1 MATAPASKSGTNQ
14 STVDKNGAPIR
25 VVTPD
30 QSGNFQLK
38 ISQSDVAKIHI
49 VDVDMVLYLN
59 DGTKLVLAGGAIGA
73 MDATVMVDF
82 SSGRDSASHM
92 LDQVGKIP
100 LQKLDQP
107 LVLSTEPVNSDGRGN
122 GAEDAAYRQTEGAQ
136 DLASQA
142 QAANA
147 ALSAI
152 SKAMVQLANVVQA
165 NTTPVNNFKSN
176 FDGQAAQQQPLVKQ
190 VAEILPER
198 PGKAP
203 QEFVIGPNEPAIAIH
218 LVNTVGTTQIGDVL
232 YGSGGSS
239 GLLSGTNTSNAAQIA
254 PQIINAGND
263 VRTIYATGIAPAAG
277 SNIPADTFSKV
288 LDVQITGDGKV
299 QSLTVSGVPSG
310 MSIVGATSLGGG
322 VYQIAISPDTKN
334 YGLELQY
341 NTVPPDAGA
350 PIHQDFKLTFSLS
363 VVTADGVQSLTS
375 VKQVVVKD
383 ATTANDLSYANPV
396 TGESVFVLPAQGL
409 SHIVHAGDNAGTTI
423 YGSNA
428 NDFLYGGTGN
438 DTIYGGKGNTYFEGG
453 AGNDTLVGGVNLVT
467 INVNTVVNT
476 VINTVGYT
484 SSTAGVFVDLNTG
497 HALDGFGGQD
507 TLSNIQKVIGSK
519 YDDTFV
525 VGATTKGVDGGLS
538 GSDTIDFS
546 ASNAAVNV
554 NLNTGT
560 GTGGYAQ
567 NVTFSNIE
575 NVVGSSYS
583 DTFIASSV
591 ANIFDGGAGGSNTV
605 SYANS
610 PSSSTSG
617 VTVDLLNGVGSGND
631 ATGDKYINIQ
641 NVIGSAYNDT
651 FIANQEAN
659 NFDGMGG
666 INTVS
671 YAGSAAGV
679 EVDFYK
685 GQGAGGN
692 AAGDTYK
699 NIQNVIGS
707 SQDDKFVA
715 DTDSLSFDGGA
726 GGNDTVSYER
736 YLSGV
741 IVDASRNV
749 GGIETAPAS
758 PQNPGGLPTYSNSYT
773 NIEKFV
779 GTAYADTF
787 IASNRA
793 DNFDG
798 LGGVDTVSYAA
809 DTVGVTVNLVTGLGS
824 GVGSLADGDR
834 LANIENVIGGSGNDT
849 FVANDSANVFD
860 GGAGSNTVD
869 YSASTTGAVTVDL
882 FHANGVGTSGG
893 FAQGDKFIN
902 IQNVIGSTFD
912 DTFVASADAN
922 TFDGGGG
929 THNRVSYANDTV
941 GVTVDLVNGLGSGVG
956 SLAAGDRL
964 INIQD
969 ATGGSGDD
977 TFIANAVANSFDG
990 GLGIN
995 TVSYALSDVGV
1006 TVDLVAA
1013 AGTGGYAVGDT
1024 YTNIQNVIGSTKD
1037 DLFIANSAA
1046 NSFAGNGGI
1055 DTVSY
1060 AKATDGRGVTV
1071 NLDTRIGTGGY
1082 AEGDRYQGIQNVIGT
1097 SYDDTFVASNSV
1109 NVFNGGLGVNT
1120 VSYAASTSGVT
1131 VDLINGT
1138 GSRGY
1143 AQGDQYISI
1152 QNVIGSS
1159 SDDIFIANGA
1169 VNHFDGGASMPTSHN
1184 RVSYATDTANLT
1196 IDLLSV
1202 GAIGLGGN
1210 AQGDTYTNI
1219 QDITGGSGNDTFI
1232 ASAAA
1237 NAFDG
1242 GGGTHNRVS
1251 YAADADDLT
1260 IDLLT
1265 AGAIGLGGNAQGD
1278 TYTNIQ
1284 DLTGGAGNDTFI
1296 ASAAVNNFDG
1306 GGGLHNR
1313 VSYASDTADL
1323 IINLSDKPASGV
1335 LAGTGSGGYAQGDTY
1350 VNIQDA
1356 TGGNGNDLF
1365 IASLAANNFNG
1376 GAGTNT
1382 VSYASSNSGVI
1393 VNLSAL
1399 AVNGLAANTG
1409 GGIGSYAEGDTYT
1422 LIQNVTGSAF
1432 NDTFIGG
1439 AAANAFVG
1447 NGGSDTV
1454 SYASSTTV
1462 VSINLSNAA
1471 VTPTAGGGSLAAGTG
1486 RGGDAQGDT
1495 YTGISNAIGS
1505 ALGGDEF
1512 FANGTL
1518 IGTFDGNGGLHD
1530 RVNYSGFTSAL
1541 TINLSDKSIAG
1552 VAVGK
1557 GSVGK
1562 ANLDT
1567 YIGIHDATGGSGND
1581 TFIAGSAAN
1590 AFDGGAGINAVNYAA
1605 SDVGVVVNFAGDTR
1619 GSLTSMTGGGAAG
1632 SYAIGDTY
1640 TNIQN
1645 VVGSNF
1651 DDLFYASAAT
1661 GAAANK
1667 FDGGVS
1673 DANSH
1678 NRVSY
1683 EAATT
1688 AIIVNLADTAVTVN
1702 STSIAA
1708 NSGDGGALGDTYAN
1722 IQDITGGSGADI
1734 IVASA
1739 AANNINGGGGIN
1751 NTVHYGGSGAG
1762 VIVNLSGASV
1772 TIGSTTVASMTGAN
1786 ATVSASH
1793 AAGDTYAAI
1802 QNVTGSAYN
1811 DIFIGGTAVN
1821 VFNGGSAGSD
1831 TVSYASSGT
1840 AVTVNLSTA
1849 AVTPTAGGGSLAK
1862 GTGRGG
1868 DAQGDTYT
1876 SISNV
1881 TGSTFGGDE
1890 FFAHNTLVGTFDGN
1904 GGTHDRVSYSGF
1916 SAATNLIINLSQT
1929 SVTVAAVTVA
1939 GGKGSVGKSGLD
1951 TYIGIHDATG
1961 GAGNDTFIAGVEAN
1975 SFDGRTGSNT
1985 VNYAASVVG
1994 VVINFAG
2001 DTRGGL
2007 ATMAGGGAAGSY
2019 AIGDTYTNIQNV
2031 VGSSFDDI
2039 FYASAATGAAAN
2051 KFDGGVID
2059 AGSHNRVSYEAVTAD
2074 VLINLASATATLNGT
2089 SVTAGSGAGGAAGDT
2104 YANIQDVAGGSGN
2117 DTFNASAITNRFDGG
2132 SGVNTVSYQ
2141 SLAGP
2146 VNIDIKNMAGSS
2158 AFQNGYLFYNIQNL
2172 IGTAGNDTLGGAAG
2186 GNSILTGGAGADALT
2201 GYGLNNTAS
2210 YAGATAAVTV
2220 NLSGASV
2227 GGVAARSGKGGD
2239 AEGDTYTGI
2248 QNVTGGNGNDLF
2260 VASADTNIF
2269 NGGAGNNT
2277 VSYAGSTAGVV
2288 ADLNTAVGSTGDAT
2302 GDTFINIQNLTGT
2315 AFADKLTGLAVGGS
2329 VLIGGAGADQLI
2341 GLGYVGTDATTAAA
2355 TSNTANYVDST
2366 AGVIINLS
2374 SVTVDALNP
2383 LGSLAAGKGRGGDA
2397 EGDVLS
2403 GIQNLVGSSFDDTF
2417 YANSQINRFDGGA
2430 SNASSHNK
2438 VIYTNVTGDL
2448 IINLSDTTVGSVEA
2462 GKGSGSD
2469 ANLDA
2474 YINIQDVTG
2483 GGGNDTFISSSAAN
2497 HFDGGAGN
2505 NTVSYAGNGVAVT
2518 VDLFHMT
2525 GTDGY
2530 AQGDTYANIR
2540 NVTGT
2545 TGNDTFFAGN
2555 LASLFHGGGTADVNT
2570 NHGYD
2575 TVSYQFATTNLTANL
2590 LTAGANTGFAA
2601 GDTYTRIDNL
2611 VGSAT
2616 SGVTSNLYGNAF
2628 NNTLTALGA
2637 ATTNLLDGGDGD
2649 DTLDGIAGGHNT
2661 LIGGNGNDT
2670 FIVQAN
2676 GVSINSNIDSIAGGA
2691 GNDTLKITGLGSSL
2705 NLSSLS
2711 NKVTS
2716 IETLDLTTGINTNLT
2731 VTGAVIAEITGLT
2744 NGYHLLT
2751 IKLSAGETVSFAGE
2765 NVRNGV
2771 DYTSFYAVG
2780 DVNQTGGE
2788 IARLHLQYV

>member
-322 VYQIAISPDTKN
+322 VYQIAVSPDTKN

-453 AGNDTLVGGVNLVT
+453 AGNDTLVGGVNLD
-467 INVNTVVNT
+467 INNVNTVVNT
-476 VINTVGYT
+476 VGYAN
-484 SSTAGVFVDLNTG
+484 STAGVFVDLNTG

-525 VGATTKGVDGGLS
+525 VGATTKGVDGGVS

-546 ASNAAVNV
+546 ASNAAVNI

-567 NVTFSNIE
+567 NVTFSNIQ

-671 YAGSAAGV
+671 YAGSAASV

-692 AAGDTYK
+692 AAGDIYK

-707 SQDDKFVA
+707 SHDDKFVA
-715 DTDSLSFDGGA
+715 DTDSLNFDGGA

-749 GGIETAPAS
+749 GGIELTPADA
-758 PQNPGGLPTYSNSYT
+758 QHLATYSNSYI

-824 GVGSLADGDR
+824 GVGSLADGDQ

-860 GGAGSNTVD
+860 GGTGSNTVD

-912 DTFVASADAN
+912 DTFVASAAAN
-922 TFDGGGG
+922 TFDGRGGN
-929 THNRVSYANDTV
+929 HNRVSYANDTV
-941 GVTVDLVNGLGSGVG
+941 GVTVDLVNGEGSGAG
-956 SLAAGDRL
+956 SLAAGDKFF
-964 INIQD
+964 NIQD
-969 ATGGSGDD
+969 ATGGSGND
-977 TFIANAVANSFDG
+977 TFIASNVANAFNG
-990 GLGIN
+990 GLGTN
-995 TVSYALSDVGV
+995 TVSYEYSDVGV
-1006 TVDLVAA
+1006 TVDLVAGT
-1013 AGTGGYAVGDT
+1013 GTGGYADGDT
-1024 YTNIQNVIGSTKD
+1024 LTNIQNVKGSTSD
-1037 DLFIANSAA
+1037 DLFIANSVA
-1046 NSFAGNGGI
+1046 NSFVGNGGV

-1060 AKATDGRGVTV
+1060 IKATDGHGVTV
-1071 NLDTRIGTGGY
+1071 DFNAGAGTGGY
-1082 AEGDRYQGIQNVIGT
+1082 AEGDRYQGIRNAIGT
-1097 SYDDTFVASNSV
+1097 SYDDTFVASDLV
-1109 NVFNGGLGVNT
+1109 NTFDGGLGSNT

-1131 VDLINGT
+1131 VDLLAGT
-1138 GSRGY
+1138 GTGGY

-1152 QNVIGSS
+1152 QNVIGST
-1159 SDDIFIANGA
+1159 SDDLFIANGA
-1169 VNHFDGGASMPTSHN
+1169 ANAFDGGGGTHN

-1196 IDLLSV
+1196 IDLLTV

-1219 QDITGGSGNDTFI
+1219 QDLTGGLGNDTFI

-1251 YAADADDLT
+1251 YATDTANLT

-1265 AGAIGLGGNAQGD
+1265 VGAIGLGGNAQGD

-1284 DLTGGAGNDTFI
+1284 DLTGGLGNDTFI
-1296 ASAAVNNFDG
+1296 ASAAANAFDG
-1306 GGGLHNR
+1306 GGGTHNR
-1313 VSYASDTADL
+1313 VSYATDTANLTIDL
-1323 IINLSDKPASGV
+1323 LTVGAIGL
-1335 LAGTGSGGYAQGDTY
+1335 GGNAQGDT
-1350 VNIQDA
+1350 
-1356 TGGNGNDLF
+1356 
-1365 IASLAANNFNG
+1365 
-1376 GAGTNT
+1376 
-1382 VSYASSNSGVI
+1382 
-1393 VNLSAL
+1393 
-1399 AVNGLAANTG
+1399 
-1409 GGIGSYAEGDTYT
+1409 
-1422 LIQNVTGSAF
+1422 
-1432 NDTFIGG
+1432 
-1439 AAANAFVG
+1439 
-1447 NGGSDTV
+1447 
-1454 SYASSTTV
+1454 
-1462 VSINLSNAA
+1462 
-1471 VTPTAGGGSLAAGTG
+1471 
-1486 RGGDAQGDT
+1486 
-1495 YTGISNAIGS
+1495 
-1505 ALGGDEF
+1505 
-1512 FANGTL
+1512 
-1518 IGTFDGNGGLHD
+1518 
-1530 RVNYSGFTSAL
+1530 
-1541 TINLSDKSIAG
+1541 
-1552 VAVGK
+1552 
-1557 GSVGK
+1557 
-1562 ANLDT
+1562 
-1567 YIGIHDATGGSGND
+1567 
-1581 TFIAGSAAN
+1581 
-1590 AFDGGAGINAVNYAA
+1590 
-1605 SDVGVVVNFAGDTR
+1605 
-1619 GSLTSMTGGGAAG
+1619 
-1632 SYAIGDTY
+1632 
-1640 TNIQN
+1640 
-1645 VVGSNF
+1645 
-1651 DDLFYASAAT
+1651 
-1661 GAAANK
+1661 
-1667 FDGGVS
+1667 
-1673 DANSH
+1673 
-1678 NRVSY
+1678 
-1683 EAATT
+1683 
-1688 AIIVNLADTAVTVN
+1688 
-1702 STSIAA
+1702 
-1708 NSGDGGALGDTYAN
+1708 
-1722 IQDITGGSGADI
+1722 
-1734 IVASA
+1734 
-1739 AANNINGGGGIN
+1739 
-1751 NTVHYGGSGAG
+1751 
-1762 VIVNLSGASV
+1762 
-1772 TIGSTTVASMTGAN
+1772 
-1786 ATVSASH
+1786 
-1793 AAGDTYAAI
+1793 
-1802 QNVTGSAYN
+1802 
-1811 DIFIGGTAVN
+1811 
-1821 VFNGGSAGSD
+1821 
-1831 TVSYASSGT
+1831 
-1840 AVTVNLSTA
+1840 
-1849 AVTPTAGGGSLAK
+1849 
-1862 GTGRGG
+1862 
-1868 DAQGDTYT
+1868 
-1876 SISNV
+1876 
-1881 TGSTFGGDE
+1881 
-1890 FFAHNTLVGTFDGN
+1890 
-1904 GGTHDRVSYSGF
+1904 
-1916 SAATNLIINLSQT
+1916 
-1929 SVTVAAVTVA
+1929 
-1939 GGKGSVGKSGLD
+1939 
-1951 TYIGIHDATG
+1951 
-1961 GAGNDTFIAGVEAN
+1961 
-1975 SFDGRTGSNT
+1975 
-1985 VNYAASVVG
+1985 
-1994 VVINFAG
+1994 
-2001 DTRGGL
+2001 
-2007 ATMAGGGAAGSY
+2007 
-2019 AIGDTYTNIQNV
+2019 
-2031 VGSSFDDI
+2031 
-2039 FYASAATGAAAN
+2039 
-2051 KFDGGVID
+2051 
-2059 AGSHNRVSYEAVTAD
+2059 
-2074 VLINLASATATLNGT
+2074 
-2089 SVTAGSGAGGAAGDT
+2089 
-2104 YANIQDVAGGSGN
+2104 
-2117 DTFNASAITNRFDGG
+2117 
-2132 SGVNTVSYQ
+2132 
-2141 SLAGP
+2141 
-2146 VNIDIKNMAGSS
+2146 
-2158 AFQNGYLFYNIQNL
+2158 
-2172 IGTAGNDTLGGAAG
+2172 
-2186 GNSILTGGAGADALT
+2186 
-2201 GYGLNNTAS
+2201 
-2210 YAGATAAVTV
+2210 
-2220 NLSGASV
+2220 
-2227 GGVAARSGKGGD
+2227 
-2239 AEGDTYTGI
+2239 
-2248 QNVTGGNGNDLF
+2248 
-2260 VASADTNIF
+2260 
-2269 NGGAGNNT
+2269 
-2277 VSYAGSTAGVV
+2277 
-2288 ADLNTAVGSTGDAT
+2288 
-2302 GDTFINIQNLTGT
+2302 
-2315 AFADKLTGLAVGGS
+2315 
-2329 VLIGGAGADQLI
+2329 
-2341 GLGYVGTDATTAAA
+2341 
-2355 TSNTANYVDST
+2355 
-2366 AGVIINLS
+2366 
-2374 SVTVDALNP
+2374 
-2383 LGSLAAGKGRGGDA
+2383 
-2397 EGDVLS
+2397 
-2403 GIQNLVGSSFDDTF
+2403 
-2417 YANSQINRFDGGA
+2417 
-2430 SNASSHNK
+2430 
-2438 VIYTNVTGDL
+2438 
-2448 IINLSDTTVGSVEA
+2448 
-2462 GKGSGSD
+2462 
-2469 ANLDA
+2469 
-2474 YINIQDVTG
+2474 
-2483 GGGNDTFISSSAAN
+2483 
-2497 HFDGGAGN
+2497 
-2505 NTVSYAGNGVAVT
+2505 
-2518 VDLFHMT
+2518 
-2525 GTDGY
+2525 
-2530 AQGDTYANIR
+2530 
-2540 NVTGT
+2540 
-2545 TGNDTFFAGN
+2545 
-2555 LASLFHGGGTADVNT
+2555 
-2570 NHGYD
+2570 
-2575 TVSYQFATTNLTANL
+2575 
-2590 LTAGANTGFAA
+2590 
-2601 GDTYTRIDNL
+2601 
-2611 VGSAT
+2611 
-2616 SGVTSNLYGNAF
+2616 
-2628 NNTLTALGA
+2628 
-2637 ATTNLLDGGDGD
+2637 
-2649 DTLDGIAGGHNT
+2649 
-2661 LIGGNGNDT
+2661 
-2670 FIVQAN
+2670 
-2676 GVSINSNIDSIAGGA
+2676 
-2691 GNDTLKITGLGSSL
+2691 
-2705 NLSSLS
+2705 
-2711 NKVTS
+2711 
-2716 IETLDLTTGINTNLT
+2716 
-2731 VTGAVIAEITGLT
+2731 
-2744 NGYHLLT
+2744 
-2751 IKLSAGETVSFAGE
+2751 
-2765 NVRNGV
+2765 
-2771 DYTSFYAVG
+2771 
-2780 DVNQTGGE
+2780 
-2788 IARLHLQYV
+2788 